1 MWRLLLGF
9 HNSFEQSRIDVQKSI
24 KSEVFLTLDMFLTI
38 NLQDYNLSRILT
50 QMLGKMKFVFIVLIN
65 LLFSTICWAYNK
77 QFRKICV
84 VYLFLTWTLCID
96 WIAKMV
102 LRGTWVAPLTAC
114 RVKFSAVATRVN
126 TGKSFLVS
134 ENGKENWRI
143 VFLLSLLGICV
154 KWAMTNY

>member
-96 WIAKMV
+96 WIAKMA

-126 TGKSFLVS
+126 TG
-134 ENGKENWRI
+134 
-143 VFLLSLLGICV
+143 
-154 KWAMTNY
+154 

>member
-96 WIAKMV
+96 WIAKMG

-126 TGKSFLVS
+126 TG
-134 ENGKENWRI
+134 
-143 VFLLSLLGICV
+143 
-154 KWAMTNY
+154 

>member
-102 LRGTWVAPLTAC
+102 FWEVLELHH
-114 RVKFSAVATRVN
+114 
-126 TGKSFLVS
+126 
-134 ENGKENWRI
+134 
-143 VFLLSLLGICV
+143 
-154 KWAMTNY
+154 